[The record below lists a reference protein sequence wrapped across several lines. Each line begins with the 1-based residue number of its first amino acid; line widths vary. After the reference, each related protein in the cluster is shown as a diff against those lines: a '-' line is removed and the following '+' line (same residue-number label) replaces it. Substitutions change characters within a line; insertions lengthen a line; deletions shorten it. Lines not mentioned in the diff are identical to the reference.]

1 MIILTRINIDRNY
14 FIMAIAYHIYHR
26 SIDTCEGMTKKEARK
41 ILRDTVYHAG
51 RSNWPGMHNQ
61 VTDILG
67 EFEAFDKYQECER
80 ISEIFIN
87 HNFPNFK

>member
-1 MIILTRINIDRNY
+1 MTYREAFNTMQEPY
-14 FIMAIAYHIYHR
+14 R
-26 SIDTCEGMTKKEARK
+26 SQALKNTIPSELDVEARK

-80 ISEIFIN
+80 VSEIFIN
-87 HNFPNFK
+87 HNFPNFN